1 MSRSRL
7 FLPLGKPAPGPVHP
21 DYVPSVFS
29 YSVKPR
35 APTSR
40 YLRAEK
46 RSKASVLNNHR
57 ENRSNEMDGGENR
70 SNEMDGGENRSN
82 EMDGGENRSNEMD
95 GGENRSNEMDG
106 GENRSNEMGG
116 GENRSNEMGG
126 GENRSNEMNDGLNG
140 EEDGLNGEE
149 DGLNGEEDGLNG
161 EEDGLNG
168 EEDGLNG
175 EEDGLNGEE
184 DGLNGEE
191 DGLNGEEDGLNGE
204 DYGLNGEED
213 GLNGEEVNGE
223 SDGAN
228 GDTVGELTNQLEFK
242 EVEIGELQI
251 ENELLLQENENLK
264 EENRQMKN
272 RISQL
277 THLHGISSQSAL
289 TAHQQLRGL
298 VLRETQLPPTEFNAQ
313 SLMDDDDKV
322 CFYTGLPSYKVFK
335 GLYLLLEPLLKKD
348 YNKSSISLLDEL
360 LMVLMKLRLG
370 VPNEDL
376 GYRFK
381 INPSRVSIIFHKW
394 ILIMSIEL
402 KCLVHWPD
410 SLTLH
415 ENLPSCFRK
424 HFSKVVCII
433 DCFEIFIE
441 RPVALHARAATY
453 SNYKKHNTVKVL
465 IAITPTGSISFIS
478 KAWGGRVSDKEITQK
493 CGFLDKIQYDDDV
506 MADRSFNIADDL
518 AVCGARLL
526 MPAFTRGKN
535 QLSQVEVERSR
546 RLARV
551 RIHVERVIG
560 QLRKKYT
567 ILRNTLPVSLI
578 KCPSDSDKTNCTI
591 DRILTVT
598 AALTNLPPSVVPL

>member
-57 ENRSNEMDGGENR
+57 ENR

-168 EEDGLNG
+168 EED
-175 EEDGLNGEE
+175 
-184 DGLNGEE
+184 
-191 DGLNGEEDGLNGE
+191 
-204 DYGLNGEED
+204 GLNGEED

-506 MADRSFNIADDL
+506 MADRGFNIADDL

-598 AALTNLPPSVVPL
+598 AALTNLSPSVVPL